1 MNEFNNLHSC
11 FQSELQALTAFGKE
25 VSSNGTNQTELLFRS
40 VCINNPTH
48 LAIKHPS
55 RKFNPAYSV
64 LEFLWY
70 LSGHRKTNNIGK
82 CANIWLKIQDEQ
94 NEVESNYGSYILG
107 QQWDWILKE
116 LENDKDS
123 RRCTIV
129 IHQPHHKTKNEK
141 DLPCTQYLQFF
152 IRENK
157 LHLGVNMRSN
167 DIIFGFCNDV
177 FNFALFQ
184 QLMLNELRATYPDLK
199 LGSYYHHA
207 GSLHLYDMHYDMK
220 DNIMMD
226 IVKLSKETLWTEETY
241 ELHPWITRKYIAENN
256 MQLPI
261 EDLPKLELMAFT
273 NTQMQKLFRP
283 KSRLYHI

>member
-1 MNEFNNLHSC
+1 
-11 FQSELQALTAFGKE
+11 
-25 VSSNGTNQTELLFRS
+25 
-40 VCINNPTH
+40 
-48 LAIKHPS
+48 
-55 RKFNPAYSV
+55 
-64 LEFLWY
+64 
-70 LSGHRKTNNIGK
+70 
-82 CANIWLKIQDEQ
+82 
-94 NEVESNYGSYILG
+94 
-107 QQWDWILKE
+107 
-116 LENDKDS
+116 
-123 RRCTIV
+123 
-129 IHQPHHKTKNEK
+129 
-141 DLPCTQYLQFF
+141 
-152 IRENK
+152 
-157 LHLGVNMRSN
+157 MRSN

>member
-1 MNEFNNLHSC
+1 MNEFKNLHTC
-11 FQSELQALTAFGKE
+11 FQSELQALSGFGLQVE
-25 VSSNGTNQTELLFRS
+25 SNGTKQTELLFRS
-40 VCINNPTH
+40 MCITNPTQ
-48 LAIKHPS
+48 LAIAHPS

-70 LSGHRKTNNIGK
+70 LSSHKKTNNIGK

-107 QQWDWILKE
+107 KQWDWILQE
-116 LENDKDS
+116 LRNDKDS

-129 IHQPHHKTKNEK
+129 IHQPYNKTKNSK

-152 IRENK
+152 IRNNK

-167 DIIFGFCNDV
+167 DIIYGFCNDV

-184 QLMLNELRATYPDLK
+184 QLMLNELKLIYPNLE

-207 GSLHLYDMHYDMK
+207 GSFHLYDMHYKMR
-220 DNIMMD
+220 DNILMD
-226 IVKLSKETLWTEETY
+226 ASSLDKQDLWTSETY
-241 ELHPWITRKYIAENN
+241 ELHPWITREYIKENN
-256 MQLPI
+256 MQLPT

-273 NTQMQKLFRP
+273 KKQMQKLFKP
-283 KSRLYHI
+283 KKRLYHI